1 MKTLTRT
8 IITMVALSFALQTT
22 YLHGVILISNLNGND
37 GTATSSFTNGRNKGM
52 GFTMPGAT
60 TYQLDN
66 VTLRLNVPSGAA
78 SFIHPIVQ
86 IWSNTASNFPGSSLV
101 TLIDPSF
108 ASSFGVANCP
118 FTPPTAFALL
128 PATTYWLVVS
138 DSNTNDFGFD
148 WEASSPAVT
157 PTGLATHFG
166 QFFDQDGTPPTGSS
180 TILNSYALNATLVP
194 EPASGF
200 LAILGLTSILAMRR
214 ACRPNDAQTR

>member
-1 MKTLTRT
+1 MKNLTRT
-8 IITMVALSFALQTT
+8 AVTMVALSFALQTT
-22 YLHGVILISNLNGND
+22 YLHGVILISNVNGND
-37 GTATSSFTNGRNKGM
+37 GAVTSSFTSGRNKGM

-108 ASSFGVANCP
+108 TSSFGVANYP
-118 FTPPTAFALL
+118 FTPPSAFALL
-128 PATTYWLVVS
+128 PATTYWVVVS

-166 QFFDQDGTPPTGSS
+166 QFFDQDGTPPTGPS
-180 TILNSYALNATLVP
+180 TTLNSYSLSATLLP
-194 EPASGF
+194 EPASGVLVLF
-200 LAILGLTSILAMRR
+200 GLTSLLARRR
-214 ACRPNDAQTR
+214 ARR